1 MQKRTYLAITK
12 EAKKEALRAAGRLP
26 NGDYA
31 LEYDRSQKVW
41 FAKAEADL
49 EKVKAWL
56 PENIVTGQSSTVTEN
71 LSPAEEFA
79 QKLEDAGFILPD
91 NGLPEMDGKRHRVAT
106 EGDKPG
112 TKSGI
117 YQGYLDGRP
126 AGWYQNHRSSEGKV
140 NWTSTGTYQYDPVE
154 AIKQRALAAQKRW
167 DREIKAHDDYARIA
181 KTLSSQWS
189 KMPDAPDTHAYL
201 ARKGVTASAGVKLD
215 KYDNLVIPLRNTDS
229 ELRSLQYIKPD
240 GTKNLKKGAEKTGNY
255 FVVGG
260 ELNPQVPLLYA
271 EGYATAA
278 SLHQATGMP
287 VIMTV
292 DAGNMVTVSRK
303 LSELYPDSAHII
315 LGEDDFTKDD
325 NKGLNKAREAAEA
338 IGGTYIIPQFTESER
353 ALAFAGAGSFSDF
366 NDIHASRGIDA
377 VRDQLAPVLDPL
389 LPDWRQAFNENNSMP
404 DNQILPEPP
413 TEHDAGPAQEE
424 VDLSEYADF
433 MSQAP
438 ASPVPEDSIPGN
450 THAEPVTEPGLTA
463 DAVTVSPAAET
474 SPEST
479 AQLSEHNGHVPVPDA
494 EQPKPEVELIDKP
507 VQLEEVVEP
516 IQPLA
521 PEPAPEE
528 PVQMPAPGVVE
539 ASETEPFVKP
549 KEPVS
554 DEPVNSDTT
563 EPEIMAPAGDSEP
576 AAAENGFNFT
586 FGRHAGDISPGDDPT
601 PLINLDE
608 LLQGLTSRQEGRTW
622 IYSLDGQ
629 DAFRDYGDRIVM
641 ATPEASENDR
651 MILAALLSAKANQ
664 RGAVEITGSDEFIQ
678 RTMGLIADHNIDV
691 HFKNPQQREQ
701 FEALLKARAENTV
714 PQNGLNIGPE
724 SGPETSAPVSPAP
737 GPGVAEPAVSDSSAG
752 PKEATEQAVT
762 PELSVLDKETLRTG
776 LTGKL
781 LDAGKAPYKFDKSN
795 SESFYVQMRTK
806 SGNKTYWGVE
816 LEQALKDSGN
826 QPGDMVKLQYLGK
839 KAVTVNVPVK
849 DADGNVTGFERLDTH
864 RNHWTVTPALDNQLL
879 VADKHA
885 VAPAELAAYDGN
897 AFWKLQQQII
907 QNNNLPLSA
916 PAPSGH
922 GLLYTSPDGKGQ
934 IAPEVPPVNAPVPNH
949 SKAAGSVVM
958 AALDDKGE
966 LLAHLV
972 KGHGDYLQ
980 GVIRH
985 EGELKNVLARICT
998 TEKGNTYLALNS
1010 VQDNGKL
1017 QLIGHASAVNKLR
1030 NAEVNYDTFAFQM
1043 KGKDEHKFAVPLISP
1058 EKIPPALHSKLGF
1071 SQAYAPPK
1079 SEEPVQ
1085 TPHVQAKPAIQPQ
1098 PM

>member
-1 MQKRTYLAITK
+1 MQKRTYLAINK

-41 FAKAEADL
+41 FAKAEADI

-56 PENIVTGQSSTVTEN
+56 PENIITGQSSTVTEN

-404 DNQILPEPP
+404 DNQILPEPS

-450 THAEPVTEPGLTA
+450 THAEPITEPGLTA
-463 DAVTVSPAAET
+463 DTVTVSPAAET
-474 SPEST
+474 SPEAT

-494 EQPKPEVELIDKP
+494 EQSKPEVEPIDKP
-507 VQLEEVVEP
+507 VQPEEVVEP
-516 IQPLA
+516 LQPVA
-521 PEPAPEE
+521 PDPAPE
-528 PVQMPAPGVVE
+528 
-539 ASETEPFVKP
+539 
-549 KEPVS
+549 
-554 DEPVNSDTT
+554 EPVNSDTT
-563 EPEIMAPAGDSEP
+563 ESEIMAPAGDSEP
-576 AAAENGFNFT
+576 AVAENGFSFT
-586 FGRHAGDISPGDDPT
+586 FGRRAGDISPGDDPK

-608 LLQGLTSRQEGRTW
+608 LLQGLTSRQEGRAW

-664 RGAVEITGSDEFIQ
+664 RGAVEITGSDDFIQ

-701 FEALLKARAENTV
+701 FEVLLKARAENTV

-724 SGPETSAPVSPAP
+724 SGPETSAPVSPAL
-737 GPGVAEPAVSDSSAG
+737 GPGVAEPAVSDSSAK

-849 DADGNVTGFERLDTH
+849 DAEGNVTGFERLDTH
-864 RNHWTVTPALDNQLL
+864 RNHWTITPALDNQLL

-885 VAPAELAAYDGN
+885 VASAELAAYDGN

-907 QNNNLPLSA
+907 QVNNLSLSS

-1017 QLIGHASAVNKLR
+1017 QLIGHASAVNTLK
-1030 NAEVNYDTFAFQM
+1030 NAEVNFDTFAFQM